1 MKLFSKINLV
11 DMEITRN
18 YEEELKPAD
27 VFAFWPLKK
36 KKKKLLMSFYPK
48 RKGNERFQLTVF
60 VL

>member
-36 KKKKLLMSFYPK
+36 KKKTF
-48 RKGNERFQLTVF
+48 NEFLP
-60 VL
+60 